1 MCSAPGRVSAI
12 TPGREI
18 STAQQESLWIDTT
31 DAPRAQSGKCGDF
44 PESANTPRT
53 RWPASRSIELIQ
65 SSRLTLLAFWPGF
78 LTFANPSIPLSLGKS
93 FGNTPQFFF
102 RYKVAPG
109 QVNPATLFRNQ
120 PRVQVVA
127 TTRSLGY
134 QRPSIDAEP
143 TTDRS
148 LTARFDAFVSGAL
161 EALR

>member
-31 DAPRAQSGKCGDF
+31 NASRAQSSKCGDF

-53 RWPASRSIELIQ
+53 RWPASRSIELFQ

-102 RYKVAPG
+102 
-109 QVNPATLFRNQ
+109 QNPRPRPSTQHSSVYARSKHSAAQKNPRLFRSKN
-120 PRVQVVA
+120 PVV
-127 TTRSLGY
+127 
-134 QRPSIDAEP
+134 RPNYSSKP
-143 TTDRS
+143 TP
-148 LTARFDAFVSGAL
+148 
-161 EALR
+161 